1 MLILH
6 RFVKIIKRIS
16 LFLIAAIVIICTGV
30 ISVYYINPYGLET
43 DNIRPR
49 VFGFDIYQIPSKSMQ
64 PLLFPGDYITV
75 SNLAYVEKSPKR
87 KDVVIFHQSNKNDS
101 QSKIQYIKRVVATAG
116 DKIQLQNGKLFV
128 NKEIVS
134 ENYVSP
140 SNNKTPYSLKMKLVT
155 VPENHVFVMGDNR
168 DNSADSRMF
177 GAIPKYEIFAKASDI
192 LYGVN
197 NRSGNKI
204 K

>member
-6 RFVKIIKRIS
+6 RFVKMIKHIT
-16 LFLIAAIVIICTGV
+16 LFLIAIIFIISAGV
-30 ISVYYINPYGLET
+30 VSIYYINPFGLKT

-75 SNLAYVEKSPKR
+75 SNLAYAENSPLR
-87 KDVVIFHQSNKNDS
+87 KDVIVFYRSKKNDS
-101 QSKIQYIKRVVATAG
+101 QSKIQYIKRVVAIAG
-116 DKIQLQNGKLFV
+116 DRIQLQNGKLFLNKKLV
-128 NKEIVS
+128 N
-134 ENYVSP
+134 ENYVLP
-140 SNNKTPYSLKMKLVT
+140 SNNKTPYALKMKLIT
-155 VPENHVFVMGDNR
+155 VPQNQVFVMGDNR
-168 DNSADSRMF
+168 DNSADSRIF
-177 GAIPKYEIFAKASDI
+177 GSVAEEEIIAKASSI

-197 NRSGNKI
+197 NRSGNEI